1 MAVAEV
7 TKTTSNIE
15 GGGEAAPSFIERV
28 KEYIES
34 LKKEMRLVS
43 WPTRPQVQA
52 TTAVVIGT
60 IFAFAAFFWIV
71 DMAIGQAVTK
81 VFQVLSR

>member
-34 LKKEMRLVS
+34 LKKEMRLV
-43 WPTRPQVQA
+43 
-52 TTAVVIGT
+52 
-60 IFAFAAFFWIV
+60 IV